1 MRRASSSGL
10 GDERPTK
17 VYSPKEKADIAALQQ
32 TVEFLSAEAQASREW
47 RAEGRAAIDG
57 LRTDVAGLRS
67 ELKFTCGR
75 LERAL
80 DELKTSTSQQLAS
93 QRGELQVAVNELAA
107 LKTQVAL
114 LTNGLEVAQASLHEH
129 GGHLK
134 DVAVLKAQHGFLQGA
149 AERHDHAVAEQ
160 GRSLQEARA
169 ELAGLQQRHAA
180 LASGSAAEHAAA
192 QQQAASLRS
201 SLETHALSLE
211 QLVGQVAAMGVTV
224 EGEGVS
230 VEKLEEGGEAAR
242 AAAAQ
247 AERAPRG
254 EERRAPRPRP
264 AATVDQLRP
273 LQEKS
278 SRHGAQIEEVSA
290 GMNVLAEVLHFSN
303 GSRASTSRDGGSK
316 RFS

>member
-10 GDERPTK
+10 GDEKPWVK
-17 VYSPKEKADIAALQQ
+17 AQASKEKAEIAALQQ

-149 AERHDHAVAEQ
+149 AERGEVGRVAAED
-160 GRSLQEARA
+160 GAAEARA
-169 ELAGLQQRHAA
+169 HERLDVRRRVAA
-180 LASGSAAEHAAA
+180 LEGAVGRRPGGRGRVRRE
-192 QQQAASLRS
+192 R
-201 SLETHALSLE
+201 AL
-211 QLVGQVAAMGVTV
+211 GR
-224 EGEGVS
+224 
-230 VEKLEEGGEAAR
+230 EEEVDVVRGRG
-242 AAAAQ
+242 AAAAC
-247 AERAPRG
+247 PRRW
-254 EERRAPRPRP
+254 RR
-264 AATVDQLRP
+264 
-273 LQEKS
+273 S
-278 SRHGAQIEEVSA
+278 SWTRGGA
-290 GMNVLAEVLHFSN
+290 
-303 GSRASTSRDGGSK
+303 SRG
-316 RFS
+316 

>member
-1 MRRASSSGL
+1 MPLASHGSVAESEKRIRDMRRASSSGI

-47 RAEGRAAIDG
+47 RAEGRAVIDG

-160 GRSLQEARA
+160 GPVSY
-169 ELAGLQQRHAA
+169 
-180 LASGSAAEHAAA
+180 
-192 QQQAASLRS
+192 
-201 SLETHALSLE
+201 THLTLPTKA
-211 QLVGQVAAMGVTV
+211 
-224 EGEGVS
+224 
-230 VEKLEEGGEAAR
+230 
-242 AAAAQ
+242 
-247 AERAPRG
+247 
-254 EERRAPRPRP
+254 
-264 AATVDQLRP
+264 
-273 LQEKS
+273 
-278 SRHGAQIEEVSA
+278 
-290 GMNVLAEVLHFSN
+290 
-303 GSRASTSRDGGSK
+303 
-316 RFS
+316 